1 MNILS
6 KLLATDGFITVNKT
20 LIKAYGLNEAVIIGE
35 LCSEYNYWNEH
46 NQLKDDKFY
55 SSRENI
61 EENTGLSK
69 HLQRKALEHL
79 IDEGIVEVYKE
90 GMPATNYYKINFN
103 KLLTVF
109 TTSGEWC
116 EPQVVNGVNL
126 NNNINNKNKEKQSIS
141 KDIDCRKNFHFGHSN
156 EVITE
161 SNDINNALTF
171 KSLYEE
177 HCYNLPRI
185 SKLTDTRIKA
195 INKIIKKYSREEII
209 TVLDNA
215 NNSEFLKGNNDR
227 GWKANIDFILREDKF
242 VSILEGRYNGRP
254 NSGKKVST
262 DMGYEHRVM
271 TAEQKRQFKEDI
283 ASGKAE
289 KF

>member
-6 KLLATDGFITVNKT
+6 KLLATDGFITVNKA

-46 NQLKDDKFY
+46 SQLKDDKFY

-109 TTSGEWC
+109 TTSDEWC

-141 KDIDCRKNFHFGHSN
+141 KDIDYIDNKPSFEFGKTNQPKQSLYSFCMASIYNFTTDTVLQNKLKEFVDSLSEMKKLKGQKQFTSILNKLKEYGKTDEERIRIIDYSIEHGYGTFYKLEDKPLRKSG
-156 EVITE
+156 TA
-161 SNDINNALTF
+161 DINKRVVRAT
-171 KSLYEE
+171 KEQKE
-177 HCYNLPRI
+177 
-185 SKLTDTRIKA
+185 A
-195 INKIIKKYSREEII
+195 IR
-209 TVLDNA
+209 
-215 NNSEFLKGNNDR
+215 
-227 GWKANIDFILREDKF
+227 
-242 VSILEGRYNGRP
+242 
-254 NSGKKVST
+254 SGKGT
-262 DMGYEHRVM
+262 QY
-271 TAEQKRQFKEDI
+271 
-283 ASGKAE
+283 
-289 KF
+289 